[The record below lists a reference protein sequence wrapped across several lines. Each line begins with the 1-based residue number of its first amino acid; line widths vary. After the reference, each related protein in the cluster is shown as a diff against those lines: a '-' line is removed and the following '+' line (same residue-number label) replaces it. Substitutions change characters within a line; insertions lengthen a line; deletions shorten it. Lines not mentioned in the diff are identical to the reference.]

1 MRKQAAALSLIAIL
15 MLGLFCGM
23 SAHLSGKLNDFEIN
37 GKVLAGERAGAQG
50 IELVIERAPG
60 GSETSA
66 PRLTAAY
73 SPETASQSLAVSWFP
88 RREAAEDAPGL
99 SILPS
104 HILGAGYADDETR
117 SSVSRGGTAFIDR
130 AVDERISAAYGGF
143 EMGSPGVSGSFEL
156 RVADY
161 ADLLPLDLSAS
172 GGLDLVNLPDDAE
185 LSKLFPLPVPEGLA
199 LEIDYGSYPGGSS
212 ASISPDG
219 GLRGYS
225 SSALGADGSMYLVF
239 YVSYEGERLDAG
251 RLPGGSWGVY
261 RIAGSES
268 EGRLRLDLS
277 EAENIYPL
285 EGGWEAARIAAGP
298 EGDELLLFT
307 VEGGALWLTVIE
319 TATHTAVQR
328 LELMSAAEAAELG
341 CADALES
348 IVTARLLRSG
358 GLMALMPGG
367 DTLVALRM
375 DSGRCAESFAL
386 RLGSLP
392 VPEEVVVSGGVKQ
405 TYIEDVDVKLA
416 GGRVAVLE
424 RLYYQH
430 AGSYAFSSAATR
442 LSVFENGEIIFCEW
456 LTSPL
461 DGHMRYHN
469 VYRSDRLSQEVPHE
483 A

>member
-1 MRKQAAALSLIAIL
+1 MRKQAAALALLAAL

-37 GKVLAGERAGAQG
+37 GKILAGERAGAQG

-104 HILGAGYADDETR
+104 HILGAGCADDETR
-117 SSVSRGGTAFIDR
+117 SNVSRGGTDFIDR
-130 AVDERISAAYGGF
+130 AVDERAAGG
-143 EMGSPGVSGSFEL
+143 EGSFEL
-156 RVADY
+156 RVADC
-161 ADLLPLDLSAS
+161 ADVLPLDFSAS

-185 LSKLFPLPVPEGLA
+185 LSKLFPLPVPEELT

-239 YVSYEGERLDAG
+239 YASYEGERLDAG

-298 EGDELLLFT
+298 EGEELLLFT

-328 LELMSAAEAAELG
+328 LELMSAAEAAD
-341 CADALES
+341 CAGGLEGL
-348 IVTARLLRSG
+348 VTAPLLCSG

-375 DSGRCAESFAL
+375 DSGRCAESFVL

-392 VPEEVVVSGGVKQ
+392 VPEEVAVSGGVKQ
-405 TYIEDVDVKLA
+405 TYLEDVDVKLA

-430 AGSYAFSSAATR
+430 AGSYAFSSTATR

-469 VYRSDRLSQEVPHE
+469 VYRSDRLSQEVSHE

>member
-1 MRKQAAALSLIAIL
+1 MRKQAVALSLITIL

-23 SAHLSGKLNDFEIN
+23 SAHLNGNLNDFEIN
-37 GKVLAGERAGAQG
+37 GEVLAGGRAGAQG

-117 SSVSRGGTAFIDR
+117 SNVSRGGTDFIDR
-130 AVDERISAAYGGF
+130 AVDERAAGG
-143 EMGSPGVSGSFEL
+143 EGSFEL
-156 RVADY
+156 RVADC
-161 ADLLPLDLSAS
+161 ADVLPLDFSAS

-185 LSKLFPLPVPEGLA
+185 LSKLFPLPVPEELT
-199 LEIDYGSYPGGSS
+199 LEIDYGAYPGGSS

-219 GLRGYS
+219 GLCGCS
-225 SSALGADGSMYLVF
+225 SSALGSDGSMYLVF

-298 EGDELLLFT
+298 EGEELLLFT

-405 TYIEDVDVKLA
+405 TYLEDVDVKLA

-430 AGSYAFSSAATR
+430 AGSYAFSSTATR

-456 LTSPL
+456 LTNPL
-461 DGHMRYHN
+461 DGQMRYYN
-469 VYRSDRLSQEVPHE
+469 VYRSDRFSQGG
-483 A
+483 AA

>member
-1 MRKQAAALSLIAIL
+1 MRKQAAALSLITIL

-73 SPETASQSLAVSWFP
+73 SPETASQSLAISWFP
-88 RREAAEDAPGL
+88 RREEAEVAPGL

-104 HILGAGYADDETR
+104 HILGAGCADDETL
-117 SSVSRGGTAFIDR
+117 SETCRGGTDFIDR
-130 AVDERISAAYGGF
+130 AVDERAAGG
-143 EMGSPGVSGSFEL
+143 EGSFEL
-156 RVADY
+156 RVADCT
-161 ADLLPLDLSAS
+161 DVLPLDFSAS

-185 LSKLFPLPVPEGLA
+185 LSKLFPLPVPEGLT

-239 YVSYEGERLDAG
+239 YVSYDGERLDAG

-328 LELMSAAEAAELG
+328 LELMSAAEAAD
-341 CADALES
+341 CAGGLEGL
-348 IVTARLLRSG
+348 VTAPLLRSG

-375 DSGRCAESFAL
+375 DSGRCAESFVL

>member
-1 MRKQAAALSLIAIL
+1 MRKQAAALSLITIL

-23 SAHLSGKLNDFEIN
+23 SAPLSGKLNDFEIN

-104 HILGAGYADDETR
+104 HILGSGYADDETR
-117 SSVSRGGTAFIDR
+117 SNVSRGGTDFIDR
-130 AVDERISAAYGGF
+130 AVDERAAGG
-143 EMGSPGVSGSFEL
+143 EGSFEL
-156 RVADY
+156 RVADC
-161 ADLLPLDLSAS
+161 ADVLPLDFSAS

-185 LSKLFPLPVPEGLA
+185 LSKLFPLPVPEELT

-328 LELMSAAEAAELG
+328 LELMSAEEAAELG

-375 DSGRCAESFAL
+375 DSGRCAESFVL

-392 VPEEVVVSGGVKQ
+392 VPEEVVVSGGVKH
-405 TYIEDVDVKLA
+405 TYTEDVDVKLTA
-416 GGRVAVLE
+416 GRVAVLE

-430 AGSYAFSSAATR
+430 AGSYAFSSTATR

-456 LTSPL
+456 LTNPL
-461 DGHMRYHN
+461 DGQMRYHN
-469 VYRSDRLSQEVPHE
+469 VYRSDRFSQGG
-483 A
+483 AA